1 MYIYRALASSCG
13 LLCFESA
20 LNSHTAQPKA
30 ARFKWRARRAC
41 RLAGLCALIQRTFGI
56 PRSVSRTVYDPRIS
70 RRHDAR
76 PLTCAVPVPGA
87 VAPLPTSTSSRHQ
100 IRRRRHCRSAQT
112 GAERRRHGCARAR
125 SGEVWTAAHCSRSLP
140 SGGTAA
146 RCRRRGVCRPR
157 GAHMS
162 PRRCG
167 SRGERLDGG
176 GARTGAVARGWTSGS
191 MRPRAL
197 PFHSRARN
205 AGGTSAQNTL
215 SNTWFRFCSIAT
227 TF

>member
-1 MYIYRALASSCG
+1 MAKITKKTG
-13 LLCFESA
+13 V
-20 LNSHTAQPKA
+20 
-30 ARFKWRARRAC
+30 
-41 RLAGLCALIQRTFGI
+41 
-56 PRSVSRTVYDPRIS
+56 PRSTRGGCRRQRQVVIEYQVYSINY
-70 RRHDAR
+70 RRKK
-76 PLTCAVPVPGA
+76 T
-87 VAPLPTSTSSRHQ
+87 
-100 IRRRRHCRSAQT
+100 RRRRHCRGAHT
-112 GAERRRHGCARAR
+112 GRAAEARLRAR
-125 SGEVWTAAHCSRSLP
+125 SRRRGWTAAHCSRSLP
-140 SGGTAA
+140 SGVTAA

-176 GARTGAVARGWTSGS
+176 DARTGAVARGWTSGS
-191 MRPRAL
+191 MRPRIL

-205 AGGTSAQNTL
+205 GRGTSAQNTL